1 MKENMRYKVFT
12 VFCLAIMICYVLRPV
27 MPYMEYMIN
36 KGYIASHLCVQK
48 DIPEN
53 SCHGK
58 CYLHKQI
65 EKSQEE
71 NKTDQNNNRDENQNN
86 KLDDHIASL
95 EVPHPPVLSFI
106 NLLQMPDFPLIDPF
120 ADPIFVPPKS

>member
-1 MKENMRYKVFT
+1 MRYKVFT

-36 KGYIASHLCVQK
+36 KDYIAAHLCIQK
-48 DIPEN
+48 SIPDN

-65 EKSQEE
+65 QKTQEE
-71 NKTDQNNNRDENQNN
+71 SKPDQNNNRDEVQNN
-86 KLDDHIASL
+86 KLDDHVASG
-95 EVPHPPVLSFI
+95 EVPPPPVETFI
-106 NLLQMPDFPLIDPF
+106 NLLQFDDFPLISSI
-120 ADPIFVPPKS
+120 ADPIFVPPKG